1 MAQCLWKSEE
11 FIGFPGTGVVN
22 HLVGAG
28 NRTWVPWKSS
38 SALTYLLST
47 PPPRPPPVP
56 HLPPCMCVRTS
67 TSFYRWEGK
76 CNEKRWLSLGSTL
89 SLALS
94 RVAIAVYHSYLH
106 FSLRFLTVC
115 LTLIPPP
122 PLVISGALR
131 RRRTAWWAY
140 SCTWGDQDYFWE
152 HPRYLWCA
160 YEDQGKFVLEVN
172 IILFVGCV

>member
-1 MAQCLWKSEE
+1 MPVEIRRVHWISWDWSCKPPCGGWEPNLGPLEEQQC
-11 FIGFPGTGVVN
+11 
-22 HLVGAG
+22 
-28 NRTWVPWKSS
+28 
-38 SALTYLLST
+38 TYLPSAHH
-47 PPPRPPPVP
+47 PPAP

-140 SCTWGDQDYFWE
+140 SCT
-152 HPRYLWCA
+152 
-160 YEDQGKFVLEVN
+160 
-172 IILFVGCV
+172 